1 MAKLKKGI
9 FGPLSGKLGGI
20 VGATWMG
27 IPYLRKAPKEK
38 TDPAPRSAAQL
49 ANEEKMKF
57 VNQLLIPFH
66 PYVNVGFA
74 NLAIAKTALNAAYSR
89 NFHQAV
95 MGIYPNLSVDYSK
108 MLISTGDLPGLNQ
121 PVMSLT
127 AADTIQLSWQH
138 NTDPRASFD
147 DQLMLMLYCPELHLA
162 DGFIGGVKRIAEQLS
177 YKFLP
182 EMAGKTL
189 EVYLGVTS
197 LSRKK
202 IADSIYLGR
211 IEP

>member
-1 MAKLKKGI
+1 MAKLKRGI

-27 IPYLRKAPKEK
+27 IPYLRKAPKENPN
-38 TDPAPRSAAQL
+38 PAPRSAAQL

-74 NLAIAKTALNAAYSR
+74 NHAIAKTALNAAYSR

-95 MGIYPNLSVDYSK
+95 FGTYPNLSVDYSK
-108 MLISTGDLPGLNQ
+108 MVISAGDLPGLNQ
-121 PVMSLT
+121 PVMFLT
-127 AADTIQLSWQH
+127 AADTIQLNWQH

-147 DQLMLMLYCPELHLA
+147 DQLMLVLYCPELHLA
-162 DGFIGGVKRIAEQLS
+162 DGFVGGVKRIAEHFS

-182 EMAGKTL
+182 ELSGKTL

-197 LSRKK
+197 LNRKK
-202 IADSIYLGR
+202 IADSLYLGR
-211 IEP
+211 IVP